1 MTQSPPRRI
10 AVVGA
15 GGMGTAVAAFLA
27 RAGADVLLIG
37 RTRPHIDAIAASGV
51 VVDQPDGTSFTS
63 RPAATADPASVPRG
77 SVAALVVLTKT
88 FDTDQAAE
96 ATAHVLASDG
106 IAVSLQNGLG
116 NELVLARH
124 FGTERSL
131 PGVTTIGAQRHEPG
145 RITVSPSTA
154 AGASISHIGGP
165 RVTDQSAALERALWL
180 AEVLTGARLPAQAA
194 ADADHDIWGKLALA
208 VMGPASAV
216 LRRTVGDTW
225 DQPDARALIRD
236 MFDEAVA
243 VAAAEGVALEPE
255 AAWAHAVRTYEGTGG
270 HMTSMCTD
278 VVQGRRTEIDAMAG
292 EVVRRADLWG
302 IDVPVHRTIVRLVH
316 VLEATYPLAR

>member
-27 RAGADVLLIG
+27 RAGAEVLLIG
-37 RTRPHIDAIAASGV
+37 RTRPHIEAITASGV
-51 VVDQPDGTSFTS
+51 VVDQPDGTSFTAH
-63 RPAATADPASVPRG
+63 PEATADPASVAPG
-77 SVAALVVLTKT
+77 SMGALVVLTKT
-88 FDTDQAAE
+88 FDTDEAAA
-96 ATAHVLASDG
+96 ATAHVLAPGG

-154 AGASISHIGGP
+154 ASASITHMGGP
-165 RVTDQSAALERALWL
+165 RVTDRAAALAQASWL
-180 AEVLTGARLPAQAA
+180 ADVMTAARLPTHAA
-194 ADADHDIWGKLALA
+194 ADADQDIWGKLALA

-225 DQPDARALIRD
+225 SQPDARALIRE

-243 VAAAEGVALEPE
+243 VAAAEGVALQPDS
-255 AAWAHAVRTYEGTGG
+255 AWAHAVRTYEGTGG

-278 VVQGRRTEIDAMAG
+278 VVHGRRTEIDAMAG
-292 EVVRRADLWG
+292 EVVRRAERWG
-302 IDVPVHRTIVRLVH
+302 IDVPVHRTVVRMVH
-316 VLEATYPLAR
+316 VLEATYPVAR